1 MIGSIGYDRGHTVGV
16 KVRVRITD
24 ISELGVRVRARVAA
38 RVGIQDLSGLAL
50 VWVIASDTYF
60 YYAKQFRLWLY
71 CYL

>member
-1 MIGSIGYDRGHTVGV
+1 MEPTLLWPLLMIGSIGYDRGHTVGV

-50 VWVIASDTYF
+50 VWVSLATDIST
-60 YYAKQFRLWLY
+60 LNN
-71 CYL
+71 